1 MSDEPA
7 PNLVYKEFEIH
18 PAPYQL
24 ADTGEWKQ
32 WKVHIYILR
41 HTEEKTDSRKFTAE
55 GSCPSKEDAIPALL
69 RFWQKGNRRRGSRLH
84 CKGYVMRALND
95 GMPIMS

>member
-7 PNLVYKEFEIH
+7 TSLVYKEFEIH

-32 WKVHIYILR
+32 WKVHIYILC
-41 HTEEKTDSRKFTAE
+41 HTEEKHTA
-55 GSCPSKEDAIPALL
+55 GNLPPGVRVHLKRMRYSFATILAKRQSTARFQTAL
-69 RFWQKGNRRRGSRLH
+69 
-84 CKGYVMRALND
+84 
-95 GMPIMS
+95 

>member
-7 PNLVYKEFEIH
+7 PSLVYKEFEIH

-41 HTEEKTDSRKFTAE
+41 HTEEKTHSRKFTAE
-55 GSCPSKEDAIPALL
+55 GSCPSKEDAIQLCYDFGKKVIDGEVPDCTV
-69 RFWQKGNRRRGSRLH
+69 KG
-84 CKGYVMRALND
+84 M
-95 GMPIMS
+95 